1 DRQRAVPLPR
11 RAALILRATGVLG
24 EPLPGEAVVL
34 ELLPDGRGWRVPRA
48 VPVLHRLPERAPRTL
63 GDEPAHVLVEAEA
76 RPDLRGE
83 EVPQHLAAALAGRD
97 DGVRPD
103 RFLELT
109 PSSAASRP
117 HRRRRTVERRH
128 GALEQLLLAPAPRE
142 PEGRGELEELGAQ
155 PVPAPQLGARP
166 HRRDQR
172 PGLLHVVVHGPIVA
186 PGTDIAA
193 ATEVA
198 SGTSLTAAD
207 RSSLSRRRRGAP
219 RPATAG
225 ARAGPPARPAG
236 PARRP

>member
-63 GDEPAHVLVEAEA
+63 GDEPAHVLVEAEV

-128 GALEQLLLAPAPRE
+128 GALEQLLLAPVPRAAALCRCVAAAP
-142 PEGRGELEELGAQ
+142 A
-155 PVPAPQLGARP
+155 APYRRAPPRCARAAPPCSRASGARGP
-166 HRRDQR
+166 RR
-172 PGLLHVVVHGPIVA
+172 A
-186 PGTDIAA
+186 
-193 ATEVA
+193 
-198 SGTSLTAAD
+198 
-207 RSSLSRRRRGAP
+207 RGA
-219 RPATAG
+219 R
-225 ARAGPPARPAG
+225 RAASTSAA
-236 PARRP
+236 ARRPSAPP